1 MMSFRICFLAFLLE
15 LALLSVA
22 RTLVEDST
30 IALPYDAG
38 TLAIR
43 SPGADERR
51 EADSE
56 IGCGFHGNSDLYGLG
71 VRLGIYLQ
79 VSS

>member
-1 MMSFRICFLAFLLE
+1 MMRFRICFLAFLL
-15 LALLSVA
+15 ALLSVI
-22 RTLVEDST
+22 RTLAEDST

-38 TLAIR
+38 TLAIH
-43 SPGADERR
+43 SPGADQRR
-51 EADSE
+51 EAE
-56 IGCGFHGNSDLYGLG
+56 KECGFQGNSDLYGLG

>member
-1 MMSFRICFLAFLLE
+1 MMRFRIYFLALL
-15 LALLSVA
+15 LALLSVV

-43 SPGADERR
+43 SPGADQRR
-51 EADSE
+51 EAE
-56 IGCGFHGNSDLYGLG
+56 KECGFQGTSDLYGLG

>member
-1 MMSFRICFLAFLLE
+1 MMSFRICFLACL
-15 LALLSVA
+15 LALLSV
-22 RTLVEDST
+22 VEDST

-38 TLAIR
+38 ILAIR
-43 SPGADERR
+43 SPGADQRR
-51 EADSE
+51 EAE
-56 IGCGFHGNSDLYGLG
+56 KECGFKGNSDLFGLG